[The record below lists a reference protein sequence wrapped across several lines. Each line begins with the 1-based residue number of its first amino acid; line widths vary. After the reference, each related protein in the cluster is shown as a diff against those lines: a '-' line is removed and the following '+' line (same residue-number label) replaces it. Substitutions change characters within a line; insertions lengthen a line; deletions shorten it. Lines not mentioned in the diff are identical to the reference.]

1 MKMIQM
7 RRSTRCLWC
16 LLTAVMMVCAFGS
29 SAIAA
34 LPEPQAEIC
43 FLTLSGDTLTIRQG
57 GVQTGSFAVGG
68 EGFDIAFYRYEPT
81 GQLCVRF
88 TDKNGDDRKI
98 ALGTSIQLALSG
110 TFDTITLNASLGDT
124 RFYLKSDASVETFN
138 LNFSGTAFIYGR
150 AGHVAMNGP
159 AVASLQRNAEV
170 GLVSLNNRGAALKAT
185 FGSNVPQ
192 VNRIAGGRAES
203 PSSSRS
209 DGNRRDDENY
219 ITGVSI
225 VGDMNV
231 GKTVNAQV
239 SYRYAWPYGRAG
251 YQWYVRTS
259 AGSVYPLSG
268 ETDSSLYIDGTDV
281 KVGDE
286 VRVRV
291 EGKGDTGGSAFSD
304 WYTVQSLNNKNY
316 ITGVSIVGDVS
327 VGKTVDAQ
335 VSYRYAWP
343 YGRAGYQWFVRTSGG
358 MSALGGETDSSLYI
372 DGTDVKAGDEVR
384 VRVEGKGDTSGNVR
398 SDWYTVQSRQ
408 VIISGSGT
416 MTDRIGDNVM
426 YTITAQG
433 VPDATSLKI
442 TWDREPAASVN
453 IERFL
458 RNEARMTITANALT
472 VPGSY
477 RFSASVLGYTSAQET
492 LTIGS
497 SSVS

>member
-251 YQWYVRTS
+251 YQW
-259 AGSVYPLSG
+259 
-268 ETDSSLYIDGTDV
+268 
-281 KVGDE
+281 
-286 VRVRV
+286 
-291 EGKGDTGGSAFSD
+291 
-304 WYTVQSLNNKNY
+304 
-316 ITGVSIVGDVS
+316 
-327 VGKTVDAQ
+327 
-335 VSYRYAWP
+335 
-343 YGRAGYQWFVRTSGG
+343 FVRTSGG

-433 VPDATSLKI
+433 VPDATSLNV
-442 TWDREPAASVN
+442 TWDSEPAASIN

>member
-291 EGKGDTGGSAFSD
+291 EGKGDT
-304 WYTVQSLNNKNY
+304 
-316 ITGVSIVGDVS
+316 
-327 VGKTVDAQ
+327 
-335 VSYRYAWP
+335 
-343 YGRAGYQWFVRTSGG
+343 
-358 MSALGGETDSSLYI
+358 
-372 DGTDVKAGDEVR
+372 
-384 VRVEGKGDTSGNVR
+384 SGNVR

>member
-1 MKMIQM
+1 
-7 RRSTRCLWC
+7 
-16 LLTAVMMVCAFGS
+16 MMVCAFGS

-170 GLVSLNNRGAALKAT
+170 GLVSLNNRGAALKAI

-225 VGDMNV
+225 VGDVNV

-239 SYRYAWPYGRAG
+239 SYRYAWPYGRAD

-259 AGSVYPLSG
+259 AGSSVRALGG
-268 ETDSSLYIDGTDV
+268 ETGSSLYIDGTDV

-286 VRVRV
+286 V
-291 EGKGDTGGSAFSD
+291 
-304 WYTVQSLNNKNY
+304 Q
-316 ITGVSIVGDVS
+316 
-327 VGKTVDAQ
+327 
-335 VSYRYAWP
+335 
-343 YGRAGYQWFVRTSGG
+343 
-358 MSALGGETDSSLYI
+358 
-372 DGTDVKAGDEVR
+372 
-384 VRVEGKGDTSGNVR
+384 VRVEGKGDTSGNAR

-433 VPDATSLKI
+433 VPDATSLNI
-442 TWDREPAASVN
+442 TWDSEPAASIN
-453 IERFL
+453 IERFYS
-458 RNEARMTITANALT
+458 NEARMTITANALT
-472 VPGSY
+472 SPGSY

>member
-1 MKMIQM
+1 MKMFQM

-170 GLVSLNNRGAALKAT
+170 GLVSLNNRGAALKAI

-225 VGDMNV
+225 VGD
-231 GKTVNAQV
+231 
-239 SYRYAWPYGRAG
+239 
-251 YQWYVRTS
+251 
-259 AGSVYPLSG
+259 
-268 ETDSSLYIDGTDV
+268 
-281 KVGDE
+281 
-286 VRVRV
+286 
-291 EGKGDTGGSAFSD
+291 
-304 WYTVQSLNNKNY
+304 
-316 ITGVSIVGDVS
+316 VS

-343 YGRAGYQWFVRTSGG
+343 YGRAGYQWYVRTSGG
-358 MSALGGETDSSLYI
+358 MSTLGGETDSSLYI
-372 DGTDVKAGDEVR
+372 DGTNVKAGDEVR
-384 VRVEGKGDTSGNVR
+384 VRVEGKGDTSGNAR

-433 VPDATSLKI
+433 VPDATSLNI
-442 TWDREPAASVN
+442 TWDSEPAASIN
-453 IERFL
+453 IERFYS
-458 RNEARMTITANALT
+458 NEARMTITANALT
-472 VPGSY
+472 SPGSY